1 MTGSASRRL
10 GRRKGGVGL
19 IRGGVRSLERRLRDV
34 RGQSTVEAAVMIPL
48 LFGGMLMLLQPG
60 ILLYDRVVMEGA
72 AAEGCRVLATA
83 SGGAV
88 GSGEGL
94 RETQAGGHSAP
105 EQLSPARRILLLADR
120 PDGRRVIGS
129 GGGGCEDQ
137 GAASSSAGLWPGAAG
152 HIGRRWLP
160 DRACSGGAA
169 DSALVELRVLGG
181 VGCFRVGGCVDGSI
195 GKGKEKGNGRK
206 SLRLP
211 QGAALS

>member
-83 SGGAV
+83 SGV
-88 GSGEGL
+88 FL
-94 RETQAGGHSAP
+94 
-105 EQLSPARRILLLADR
+105 
-120 PDGRRVIGS
+120 
-129 GGGGCEDQ
+129 
-137 GAASSSAGLWPGAAG
+137 
-152 HIGRRWLP
+152 
-160 DRACSGGAA
+160 
-169 DSALVELRVLGG
+169 
-181 VGCFRVGGCVDGSI
+181 
-195 GKGKEKGNGRK
+195 
-206 SLRLP
+206 
-211 QGAALS
+211 